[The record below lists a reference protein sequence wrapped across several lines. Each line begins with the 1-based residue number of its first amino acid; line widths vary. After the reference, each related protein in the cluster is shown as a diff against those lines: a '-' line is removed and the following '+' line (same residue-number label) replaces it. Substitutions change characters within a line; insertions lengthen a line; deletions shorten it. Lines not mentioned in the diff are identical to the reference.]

1 MKYLKIYEIYVD
13 SKNSEEESDLLKK
26 YTFKIGELVK
36 VHNDPEDLCEIIAIN
51 TENRMQPY
59 LMTDGTGKYWM
70 SGAEFSHAS
79 KEEIDNFQLKNDA
92 NKYNI

>member
-1 MKYLKIYEIYVD
+1 MRYLKKYEIYVD
-13 SKNSEEESDLLKK
+13 SKNVEEESDLLKK

-51 TENRMQPY
+51 TEDIMQPY
-59 LMTDGTGKYWM
+59 LMSDGSARYWM

-92 NKYNI
+92 NKYNL